1 MSNLRAATALVSRWR
16 ADPVAFVRENFGVE
30 PDAWQH
36 DALRA
41 WVDPAA
47 PRISLQACAGPGK
60 SAVLAWCGLHFLST
74 QGEPGDWPKGFA
86 CSVTSDNLGANL
98 WPEFAKWMGRSPFLS
113 GAFTWGSER
122 IWQNDHKATWF
133 LEARSWPKTASADEQ
148 GKTLSG
154 LHGGYVCALIDESG
168 SIPPAVGRAADQA
181 LSTKPKFG
189 KVLQAGNPLS
199 RDGMLYAASRSADWH
214 VIRITGDPDD
224 PKRSPR
230 IDLDWARSRIAEF
243 GRDDPWVMAY
253 ILGQFPLAAINSLLS
268 PDEVRDAMA
277 RSYTA
282 DHIVHAALVLGVDV
296 ALEGDDLSVCF
307 PRQGLVAFRPHA
319 MRGVRSTHGA
329 GWVLDWWDRMK
340 AEAVFVDNTG
350 GFGAGWVD
358 RLREFGRNPHPVE
371 FSGEPI
377 DRRYANK
384 RAEMWLTM
392 AEWVRGGG
400 QLPNVPEL
408 VPELTVPTYT
418 FKGDRLIVEPKK
430 DIKKRL
436 GRSPDYADAL
446 ALTFALPIH
455 KADPRSELQQLAFE
469 AKRRAKEQTGSGN
482 PFAPIRPKSRR

>member
-1 MSNLRAATALVSRWR
+1 MSRWR

-230 IDLDWARSRIAEF
+230 IDLEWARGRIAEH

-268 PDEVRDAMA
+268 VDEVRDAMG
-277 RSYTA
+277 RRYTLG
-282 DHIVHAALVLGVDV
+282 DIEHAPLMLGVDV
-296 ALEGDDLSVCF
+296 ASEGLDLSVLF
-307 PRQGLVAFRPHA
+307 PRQGLQAMKPVP
-319 MRGVRSTHGA
+319 MRGVDSRLGA
-329 GWVLDWWDRMK
+329 GTVADWWTRMK
-340 AEAVFVDNTG
+340 ADAVCIDNTG
-350 GFGAGWVD
+350 GFGAGWID
-358 RLREFGRNPHPVE
+358 RLREMGRNPHPIE
-371 FSGEPI
+371 FSGSPVSN
-377 DRRYANK
+377 RYANK
-384 RAEMWLTM
+384 RSEMWFLM
-392 AEWVRGGG
+392 AEWIKGGG
-400 QLPNVPEL
+400 ALPDVPEL
-408 VPELTVPTYT
+408 VGELTEPTYT
-418 FKGDRLIVEPKK
+418 FKGDRLILEPKK
-430 DIKKRL
+430 DIKARL

-446 ALTFALPIH
+446 ALTFAVQVH
-455 KADPRSELQQLAFE
+455 KTDPLDELVALA
-469 AKRRAKEQTGSGN
+469 RQRNRAEGGRN

>member
-122 IWQNDHKATWF
+122 IWQNDNKATWF

-199 RDGMLYAASRSADWH
+199 REGMLYAASRSSDWH

-230 IDLDWARSRIAEF
+230 IDIEWARGRIAEH

-253 ILGQFPLAAINSLLS
+253 ILGQFPLSAIDSLLS
-268 PDEVRDAMA
+268 VDEVRAAMERCPRGHDIEGLA
-277 RSYTA
+277 R
-282 DHIVHAALVLGVDV
+282 VMGVDV
-296 ALEGDDLSVCF
+296 AREGLDASALVI
-307 PRQGLVAFRPHA
+307 RQGPLMWKPILL
-319 MRGVRSTHGA
+319 RGVRSIEGA
-329 GWVLDWWDRMK
+329 SVVADTWRREELD
-340 AEAVFVDNTG
+340 AVFVDNTG
-350 GFGAGWVD
+350 GFGGGWIDQLVA
-358 RLREFGRNPHPVE
+358 LGKAPIPVE
-371 FSGEPI
+371 FAGKPR
-377 DRRYANK
+377 DPRFANK
-384 RAEMWLTM
+384 RSEMWWDM
-392 AEWVRGGG
+392 AEWVKGGG
-400 QLPNVPEL
+400 AIPKSCNEIVA
-408 VPELTVPTYT
+408 ELTVPTYT
-418 FKGDRLIVEPKK
+418 FKGDKLILEPKVDVK
-430 DIKKRL
+430 ARL
-436 GRSPDYADAL
+436 GRSPDIADAL
-446 ALTFALPIH
+446 AMTFASPVATMKPNEILWANVMARKP
-455 KADPRSELQQLAFE
+455 
-469 AKRRAKEQTGSGN
+469 AKSGN
-482 PFAPIRPKSRR
+482 PFRPRR